1 MTQIL
6 AMGEDRDTNKSDAVE
21 AVETAMTDE
30 NEKIVV
36 MIPESSSESSL
47 GEFSPL
53 FLNRSRADD
62 DFFMLS

>member
-53 FLNRSRADD
+53 FSQV
-62 DFFMLS
+62 